1 LDRGLRSFD
10 GRLDE
15 PWPHLIRWRVDR
27 DGHRRT
33 PLAVGDQVGTR
44 IRSSDFLIACAP
56 AHEPRA
62 HPDSIDDSCQPGHTR
77 DLASECHMTSIGGC
91 ALPRKGTTSRPLGAP
106 RDTPEPDTFLTIVMT
121 GIGPNANPRQVM
133 DSATVQVAPKGVRG
147 CFHYVA
153 GSTVVTKT
161 SGAIQMRLPDGVLS
175 AGGVDLPQ
183 VGVGPSEARVI
194 EFGPKGS
201 TSTSS
206 C

>member
-1 LDRGLRSFD
+1 MSYDK
-10 GRLDE
+10 
-15 PWPHLIRWRVDR
+15 
-27 DGHRRT
+27 HRRVCT
-33 PLAVGDQVGTR
+33 ASQGNNVTAAGRATR
-44 IRSSDFLIACAP
+44 HS
-56 AHEPRA
+56 RA
-62 HPDSIDDSCQPGHTR
+62 
-77 DLASECHMTSIGGC
+77 
-91 ALPRKGTTSRPLGAP
+91 
-106 RDTPEPDTFLTIVMT
+106 DTFLTIVMT

-153 GSTVVTKT
+153 GSTVDTKT

-194 EFGPKGS
+194 EFGLKGS